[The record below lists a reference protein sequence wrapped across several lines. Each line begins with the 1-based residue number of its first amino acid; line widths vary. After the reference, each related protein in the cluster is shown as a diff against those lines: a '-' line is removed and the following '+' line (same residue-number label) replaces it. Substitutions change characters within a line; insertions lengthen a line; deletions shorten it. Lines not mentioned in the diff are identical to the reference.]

1 MSKLTIAGIG
11 PGEADYILP
20 AVIEKMKKAHTVIA
34 AKRVLPIL
42 EELCQDVSD
51 SASVLQHDSIS
62 FFAMG
67 KIKDTLEQ
75 IGKILSEGH
84 DVVMAAIRLCTA
96 FIAQSAMI
104 RSARIGIWTLSLA
117 LVPYRCS
124 VQHSEKQWKMH

>member
-1 MSKLTIAGIG
+1 MSKLTVAGIG

-67 KIKDTLEQ
+67 KHW
-75 IGKILSEGH
+75 ILLGQ
-84 DVVMAAIRLCTA
+84 DATRWKPA
-96 FIAQSAMI
+96 FCQ
-104 RSARIGIWTLSLA
+104 G
-117 LVPYRCS
+117 
-124 VQHSEKQWKMH
+124 

>member
-1 MSKLTIAGIG
+1 MSKLTVAGIG

-84 DVVMAAIRLCTA
+84 DVVMAVSGDPL
-96 FIAQSAMI
+96 
-104 RSARIGIWTLSLA
+104 IGIWTLSLA

>member
-1 MSKLTIAGIG
+1 MSKLTVAGIG

-62 FFAMG
+62 FFA
-67 KIKDTLEQ
+67 
-75 IGKILSEGH
+75 
-84 DVVMAAIRLCTA
+84 
-96 FIAQSAMI
+96 QSAMI